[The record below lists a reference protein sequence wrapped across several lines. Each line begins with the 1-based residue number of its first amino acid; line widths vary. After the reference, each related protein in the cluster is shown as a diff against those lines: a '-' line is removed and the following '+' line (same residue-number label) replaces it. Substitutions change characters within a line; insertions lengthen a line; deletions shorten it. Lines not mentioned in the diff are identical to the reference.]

1 MSNRKR
7 QHKRADR
14 IAAELVS
21 LASADA
27 VADPA
32 MAEDEPPRQLVIVS
46 HALFLSKLLHSLTGH
61 NGAMYNASLTR
72 FEFGP
77 GWTHMEYSNSVTHL
91 AMAGEPGLLP
101 KGVGG
106 GLV

>member
-1 MSNRKR
+1 
-7 QHKRADR
+7 
-14 IAAELVS
+14 
-21 LASADA
+21 
-27 VADPA
+27 
-32 MAEDEPPRQLVIVS
+32 
-46 HALFLSKLLHSLTGH
+46 
-61 NGAMYNASLTR
+61 MYNASLTR

-77 GWTHMEYSNSVTHL
+77 GWQHMEYSNSVTHL